1 MSEIS
6 SAKLASF
13 PSTHKGDI
21 HEMCNLLR
29 LYVSIGCIPP
39 CSDVSHL
46 VVVVLLCYIC
56 CHLRSVSSS
65 NLVSSPQ
72 QVTSLHKA
80 AKWGYVGAVDYLI
93 QAGADIN
100 IKDDDGVSE

>member
-13 PSTHKGDI
+13 TSTHKCDI
-21 HEMCNLLR
+21 HGMCNLLR

-39 CSDVSHL
+39 CSDVSHF
-46 VVVVLLCYIC
+46 VIVVLLCYIC
-56 CHLRSVSSS
+56 YHLSSVPSS

-72 QVTSLHKA
+72 QDTPLHKA
-80 AKWGYVGAVDYLI
+80 AGEGHVGALEYLI
-93 QAGADIN
+93 QAGADFN
-100 IKDDDGVSE
+100 IKDDHGVSD